1 MVKKYKNYFLYDNIL
16 LFSVLILCV
25 IGLTMIFSSSS
36 VLSESKF
43 SYLTRQAVF
52 MAVGVLVMLV
62 TYKININL
70 FFKMRYIFIFVSI
83 LLLSLVLFSPWS
95 KSAGG
100 ARRWLY
106 FHYFSVQPLEFVK
119 FTLLIYLSYFYGF
132 KQDKIDKFS
141 VGILPPLVLTL
152 AFCTFLFLQPD
163 FGGAV
168 FLLSVFLGLA
178 FVGGV
183 PLRYFGGLLGL
194 GIGGVV
200 LAVLQAPYRLE
211 RIKAFL
217 NPFQDPY
224 DSGYQLIQSFYGLVN
239 GGIWGVGLGESK
251 QKFFY
256 LPEAHN
262 DFILSIL
269 GEELG
274 FWGLSLI
281 FVLILLIFWRW
292 IVIFLRQQD
301 LERRLLAFG
310 AGFIL
315 LWNMYLNLGVVLG
328 VVPPKGIPM
337 PFISYGGSNL
347 LLSFTLVG
355 LLLNLSKR
363 GQS

>member
-1 MVKKYKNYFLYDNIL
+1 M
-16 LFSVLILCV
+16 
-25 IGLTMIFSSSS
+25 
-36 VLSESKF
+36 
-43 SYLTRQAVF
+43 
-52 MAVGVLVMLV
+52 
-62 TYKININL
+62 
-70 FFKMRYIFIFVSI
+70 SI

-251 QKFFY
+251 QKFFIY
-256 LPEAHN
+256 QKLIM
-262 DFILSIL
+262 IL
-269 GEELG
+269 
-274 FWGLSLI
+274 
-281 FVLILLIFWRW
+281 FVY
-292 IVIFLRQQD
+292 
-301 LERRLLAFG
+301 FG
-310 AGFIL
+310 RGT
-315 LWNMYLNLGVVLG
+315 GVLG
-328 VVPPKGIPM
+328 VKFNFCLNSFDFLALDSDFFATTGPGEKVAGLWGRVYLALEYV
-337 PFISYGGSNL
+337 FESGSGAWRCTTQGNTHAL
-347 LLSFTLVG
+347 YKLWR
-355 LLLNLSKR
+355 K
-363 GQS
+363 